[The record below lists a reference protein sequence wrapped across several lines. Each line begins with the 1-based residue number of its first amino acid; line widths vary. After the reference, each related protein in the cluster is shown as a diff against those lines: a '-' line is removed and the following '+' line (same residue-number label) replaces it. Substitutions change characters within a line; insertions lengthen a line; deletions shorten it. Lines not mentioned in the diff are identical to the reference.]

1 MTVTLLITR
10 LDIGIFY
17 SIFNASVKP
26 VSGNYEH
33 KSRVQE
39 TGHSK
44 AHRAKNIHEQLEH
57 NLKD

>member
-1 MTVTLLITR
+1 MTVTLLMTR
-10 LDIGIFY
+10 LDIGVSY

-26 VSGNYEH
+26 VSGNDEH

-44 AHRAKNIHEQLEH
+44 ACRAKNIHEQLEN